1 MSNIHIDARISN
13 FIHRKMKEGVMSNIH
28 IDARISNFI
37 HRKMA
42 TIGDSTIQTSRDASR
57 TSGIYY
63 EPMALPKSA
72 VRKV

>member
-1 MSNIHIDARISN
+1 
-13 FIHRKMKEGVMSNIH
+13 MSNIH

-42 TIGDSTIQTSRDASR
+42 TIGDTTIQTSRDATR

-63 EPMALPKSA
+63 EPMALPQRS